1 MAQPSHIYGVARI
14 HALELKLLDNA
25 KIERMV
31 DAATPEE
38 VLKVLAESG
47 DYGASMGDIQ
57 GPWEYERLLAD
68 EKKRL
73 VDLMEQLSPDPDLT
87 DLFFIRNDIHNLKV
101 LLKAHYLG
109 RNYDEFLSGAGRI
122 ETDRL
127 KAALEEDAHR
137 QLPAWL
143 ADAVE
148 QVHLV
153 SAESADPQRIEVILD
168 RAMYRHILEVCRKN
182 RQKFL
187 LDFFREEIDLINIK
201 SFFRVFKGDMESGF
215 FSRVFIP
222 GGYVEEKDF
231 WKAFEEGME
240 RLPEILYST
249 DYSDLV
255 QETVTELS
263 DGHNLSNFEKKV
275 DNRLL
280 ARIKSAS
287 RYNFDGIEP
296 VIGYIFAKEYEAK
309 VVRIIMVGKL
319 NGLEPGSIRERLR
332 DSYV

>member
-1 MAQPSHIYGVARI
+1 MAQPSHIYGGARI

-143 ADAVE
+143 ADASRWTSNGGQLFAQSPATCFE
-148 QVHLV
+148 A
-153 SAESADPQRIEVILD
+153 SA
-168 RAMYRHILEVCRKN
+168 C
-182 RQKFL
+182 
-187 LDFFREEIDLINIK
+187 
-201 SFFRVFKGDMESGF
+201 
-215 FSRVFIP
+215 
-222 GGYVEEKDF
+222 
-231 WKAFEEGME
+231 E
-240 RLPEILYST
+240 RLVGQGVVDAAPA
-249 DYSDLV
+249 DLPIRA
-255 QETVTELS
+255 L
-263 DGHNLSNFEKKV
+263 GHRWL
-275 DNRLL
+275 R
-280 ARIKSAS
+280 RSA
-287 RYNFDGIEP
+287 
-296 VIGYIFAKEYEAK
+296 A
-309 VVRIIMVGKL
+309 
-319 NGLEPGSIRERLR
+319 
-332 DSYV
+332 